1 MNCPAVMPPTGH
13 RAGLGPRLFIAA
25 WHAACKPELPFMLL
39 NHSGYA
45 GSLNIIGRPGQTG
58 LDAHEKD

>member
-1 MNCPAVMPPTGH
+1 
-13 RAGLGPRLFIAA
+13 
-25 WHAACKPELPFMLL
+25 MLL